1 MRSNERSVRNESSRK
16 FFFTCDVVYMPEG
29 LNDVSNLHIFLNY
42 HRCFLAISL
51 KYQKF
56 FNAT

>member
-29 LNDVSNLHIFLNY
+29 LNDVSNLQPLRANDD
-42 HRCFLAISL
+42 RCC
-51 KYQKF
+51 
-56 FNAT
+56 